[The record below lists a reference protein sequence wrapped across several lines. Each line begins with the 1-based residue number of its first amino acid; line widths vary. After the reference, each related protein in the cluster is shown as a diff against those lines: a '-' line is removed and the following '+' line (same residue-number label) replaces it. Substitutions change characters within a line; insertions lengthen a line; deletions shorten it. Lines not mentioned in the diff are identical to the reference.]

1 MPLIC
6 SSGAGKQTRE
16 FAAAANIRSGCLLNF
31 ATIYGERGIA
41 TGSVFSRCLP
51 LVGKC
56 CVPYVVACGLFG
68 VPCSVWGRWWIE
80 IKYARLSTH
89 LAMLGMSGILILF
102 HFLFL
107 GC

>member
-41 TGSVFSRCLP
+41 KGSVFSRCLP

-56 CVPYVVACGLFG
+56 CVPYLVACGLFG
-68 VPCSVWGRWWIE
+68 RALQCMGEVVD
-80 IKYARLSTH
+80 
-89 LAMLGMSGILILF
+89 
-102 HFLFL
+102 
-107 GC
+107 